1 MIATQNNNWIKF
13 NIHDLVYFRVE
24 AGAPTA
30 AIFQDIFAPF
40 LSDSEPEHFDLTI
53 RGDLEPL
60 IDGAFGEA
68 HGETEFHY
76 NNQGLH
82 MHATDVQ
89 IFMENDGFRLNGSR
103 ELLVMALPLI
113 DRLMVTKQA
122 AMLHCLTV
130 AYRDHGLLIPAWGGT
145 GKTSTMAKL
154 TKMDGFAFMGD
165 DWAFLTEGGALLGYA
180 KPMSIKPYHR
190 DLYPHLFKKTL
201 QAPGAA
207 IAGQANP
214 QPHDPAASF
223 CYPVSP
229 ACFHDPPLVAGTFDG
244 HTLPG
249 FSTCKFLHPRPLAA
263 ALFVE
268 RFVTDS
274 SEPVFEEQSKEWM
287 IARLIGNF
295 HSEMTKF
302 SRVVMTTLGASGL
315 VPIEK
320 AFIEKRAVLEKG
332 LQDKPC
338 YLLRVPQALPP
349 DAASDIIVNAIQKL
363 IHIARIE

>member
-190 DLYPHLFKKTL
+190 DLYPHLFKKTHKPL
-201 QAPGAA
+201 VPRSLAKPIHSLTTRLHPFVTRYPQLASMTRRWSPEHLMVTPYQAF
-207 IAGQANP
+207 
-214 QPHDPAASF
+214 PHASF
-223 CYPVSP
+223 
-229 ACFHDPPLVAGTFDG
+229 
-244 HTLPG
+244 
-249 FSTCKFLHPRPLAA
+249 STRARWPRRCL
-263 ALFVE
+263 
-268 RFVTDS
+268 
-274 SEPVFEEQSKEWM
+274 
-287 IARLIGNF
+287 
-295 HSEMTKF
+295 
-302 SRVVMTTLGASGL
+302 
-315 VPIEK
+315 
-320 AFIEKRAVLEKG
+320 
-332 LQDKPC
+332 
-338 YLLRVPQALPP
+338 
-349 DAASDIIVNAIQKL
+349 
-363 IHIARIE
+363 